1 MRRLPLALLL
11 VLSPSVSLAGD
22 GTDVKDAIASLGE
35 SPISTLLI
43 NMPEDVQTYD
53 KHVTTLAN
61 PFFEGRAPG
70 LRGNRDAAEYI
81 RFYFQRFG
89 LKPAFP
95 ETVKAAD
102 GAEVRNPFA
111 SYFQYFEHGR
121 NFEIRGSA
129 VEARAGDAAPMT
141 FRQGEDYVVLGSSG
155 SGDFTGPL
163 VFVGYSI
170 VSGKDGYMGYQP
182 ADSLEGKVALA
193 FRFEPMNEE
202 GHSLWS
208 ETGDGWSFMANLEPK
223 ISAAARRG
231 AKAVVVVNPPG
242 AADERANRLA
252 TVDETRAGTFDVPVI
267 MLTADAADRLVRAAD
282 PEGRSLMDLRRLAD
296 ASGVVLDLPGAAVT
310 VRTDVDRSPILT
322 PNVGGVLPGR
332 GTLADE
338 YVVIGAHFDH
348 VGYGSFGTGA
358 TGQLHPGADDNASGT
373 SGMLLAAE
381 KLARLYAALPD
392 DASARSILFLGFTA
406 EESGLVGSRYY
417 ANNPI
422 VPIDRHVLMLN
433 MDMIGRVRE
442 RAVHV
447 GGLATGEGLEE
458 FTRPFLEQSGLDVKP
473 MPAGVFGRSDHASFY
488 AKDVPVLF
496 FFSGFHDD
504 YHKPGDVSVLI
515 NRNGAVDVVNA
526 VSRIAL
532 AMAQRAETLPFVPD
546 SADGRRASENLPR
559 LGQGQ
564 GRGGSR
570 VRVGIRPGYD
580 ENGRGVLIEE
590 VTPNTAAAEAGML
603 AGDVMTR
610 WNGQAVGSV
619 TDWMPLFRDA
629 QPGDKVEVV
638 VLRNGE
644 EVTLTLTLRA
654 AGARE

>member
-11 VLSPSVSLAGD
+11 VLAPPASLAGD
-22 GTDVKDAIASLGE
+22 GADVKDAIVALGE
-35 SPISTLLI
+35 SPTSTLLL

-81 RFYFQRFG
+81 RFYFERFG
-89 LKPAFP
+89 LRPAFP
-95 ETVKAAD
+95 ETVTAAD
-102 GAEVRNPFA
+102 GSEIRNPFA
-111 SYFQYFEHGR
+111 SYFQSFEHGR
-121 NFEIRGSA
+121 NFNILGSA
-129 VEARAGDAAPMT
+129 VEARAGDAAPLT
-141 FRQGEDYVVLGSSG
+141 IREGVDYAVLGCSG
-155 SGDFTGPL
+155 AGDFTGPL

-182 ADSLEGKVALA
+182 ADSLDGKIALA

-202 GHSLWS
+202 GRSLWS

-231 AKAVVVVNPPG
+231 AKAVIVVNPPG
-242 AADERANRLA
+242 AADERADRLA
-252 TVDETRAGTFDVPVI
+252 SVQETRAGTFDVPVI
-267 MLTADAADRLVRAAD
+267 MVTPDAADRLVRAAD

-322 PNVGGVLPGR
+322 PNVGGVLPGC
-332 GTLADE
+332 GALADQ

-348 VGYGSFGTGA
+348 VGYGQFGSGA
-358 TGQLHPGADDNASGT
+358 TGEIHPGADDNASGT

-381 KLARLYAALPD
+381 KLARLYAAMPD
-392 DASARSILFLGFTA
+392 DASARSILFLGFSA
-406 EESGLVGSRYY
+406 EESGLIGSRYY

-442 RAVHV
+442 RAIHV
-447 GGLATGEGLEE
+447 GGLATGEGLED
-458 FTRPFLEQSGLDVKP
+458 FASPFLEQSGLDVKP
-473 MPAGVFGRSDHASFY
+473 MPPGVFGRSDHASFY

-496 FFSGFHDD
+496 FFSGFHDE

-515 NRNGAVDVVNA
+515 NRNGAVDVVNV

-532 AMAQRAETLPFVPD
+532 AAAQRAETLPFVPD

-564 GRGGSR
+564 GRAGSR

-580 ENGRGVLIEE
+580 EDGRGVLVEE
-590 VTPNTAAAEAGML
+590 VTPDTAAAEAGMQP
-603 AGDVMTR
+603 GDVMTR
-610 WNGQAVGSV
+610 WNGQALGSV
-619 TDWMPLFRDA
+619 TDWMPLLREA

-644 EVTLTLTLRA
+644 EITLTLTLRA
-654 AGARE
+654 AGQRE